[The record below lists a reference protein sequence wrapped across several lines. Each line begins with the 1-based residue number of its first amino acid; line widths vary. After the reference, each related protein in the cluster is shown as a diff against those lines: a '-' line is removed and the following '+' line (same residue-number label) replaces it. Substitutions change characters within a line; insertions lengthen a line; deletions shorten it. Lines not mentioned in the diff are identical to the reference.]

1 MIINFRT
8 CEINTHKLVQQQ
20 REKIKI
26 DYYLKRSVCPL
37 ITSTK
42 MTCRRWRFSIGHR
55 RKQGEKKKKF
65 VGIVYFNLC
74 CVYCN
79 YSLYFLKL
87 FYLKIY

>member
-37 ITSTK
+37 ITSMK

-55 RKQGEKKKKF
+55 RKQGKKKRNLLASCTSTC
-65 VGIVYFNLC
+65 VVCIVIIHCIF
-74 CVYCN
+74 
-79 YSLYFLKL
+79 
-87 FYLKIY
+87 